1 MELRKKQAVIKT
13 AALLL
18 LLAGCSQSGEDSA
31 SKVKDTRIENVS
43 AVSDSSGTAAVKPKP
58 YKHGETKGIEPSRIS
73 IPSLGIRAD
82 VESVGLTSK
91 GTMELP
97 SDDKLTAWYKNGALP
112 GEQGNAVIAGH
123 VDNKTG
129 PAVFFDLKNIKVG
142 EEIIIAGKNGGRL
155 TFIVQEKKSYP
166 YDDAP
171 IPAIFG
177 FSQQKKLNLITCTGN
192 FDRKK
197 KTHLERL
204 VVTGFLKEES

>member
-1 MELRKKQAVIKT
+1 MELRKKQAVIKM
-13 AALLL
+13 AALVLL
-18 LLAGCSQSGEDSA
+18 FAGCSQTSEEPVSDVNDT
-31 SKVKDTRIENVS
+31 KVEQAP
-43 AVSDSSGTAAVKPKP
+43 AVSMASDQASTNLKPMKQAEAKGVKPV
-58 YKHGETKGIEPSRIS
+58 RIS

-82 VESVGLTSK
+82 VESVGLTSHGK
-91 GTMELP
+91 MELP
-97 SDDKLTAWYKNGALP
+97 SDDKRTAWYENGAHP

-129 PAVFFDLKNIKVG
+129 PSVFFDLKRIKPGDKIIVSGKSG
-142 EEIIIAGKNGGRL
+142 EEL

-177 FSQQKKLNLITCTGN
+177 FSQQRKLNLITCTGD

-197 KTHLERL
+197 KTHLKRL
-204 VVTGFLKEES
+204 VVTGVLTEER